1 LLATLASNNEGFKK
15 LKELIKKV
23 KELIKKVKI
32 KHLAI
37 HKIEKHTQLQ
47 YYK

>member
-1 LLATLASNNEGFKK
+1 LLATLASNNKGFKK
-15 LKELIKKV
+15 L

-37 HKIEKHTQLQ
+37 HTIEKHTQLQ